1 MKTLYFSILLSFI
14 FQILHAQNDNVG
26 IGTNTPDS
34 SARLD
39 IDSPDQGLLIPR
51 MTTSARLA
59 IGSPAPGLLV
69 YDTEKRTI
77 YMFDGQNWLAFAF
90 ATSTTGMPPTE
101 RTTGSITSSLGYR
114 VAIGSLGI
122 VSSTNDGR
130 VFFFESDGGN
140 YVNIEEIVS
149 TASDPVG
156 DKFGEDIAVDGNF
169 LVVGAPGSTTTEG
182 KVYVFERIANAW
194 VEQQVLSNSTFSTIG
209 NGFGHSVSMSGDKLV
224 VGSPF
229 DDPFSSADEGAFSL
243 FERTLGIYNPRS
255 TVIQPGGSG
264 FSAGDYFGWDVDIRD
279 EHIIVGAPGHNG
291 NEGKAYFFRIISNVP
306 VLDYQ
311 NEFSAVSIPNVYY
324 GYSVGIHPNGAII
337 GYPGLGSN
345 YGGFHIIGNF
355 GGPAFGDEGL
365 EFQQFFIDGASISN
379 RYSGASVDIDAS
391 HFIVGTPDK
400 FASFFSTSE
409 SNLNPSKAVIYS
421 YELRASDN
429 SLGIQELQTWE
440 SSKRS
445 INGMGISTSIFGIT
459 ACAGHDEENKFFVKD
474 FEEE

>member
-1 MKTLYFSILLSFI
+1 MMKTLYFSIILSFF
-14 FQILHAQNDNVG
+14 FQILYAQNDNVG

-39 IDSPDQGLLIPR
+39 IESPDQGLLIPR

-59 IGSPAPGLLV
+59 IVNPAPGLLV

-77 YMFDGQNWLAFAF
+77 YMFDGQNWLAFAY
-90 ATSTTGMPPTE
+90 AKSTTGLAPTE
-101 RTTGSITSSLGYR
+101 RTTGAITSSLGYR
-114 VAIGSLGI
+114 VAVGELGI

-140 YVNIEEIVS
+140 YVQIEEIIS
-149 TASDPVG
+149 TATDPVG
-156 DKFGEDIAVDGNF
+156 DKFGEDISISGNF
-169 LVVGAPGSTTTEG
+169 LVVGAPGSTSSEG
-182 KVYVFERIANAW
+182 KVYVFENIANTW
-194 VEQQVLSNSTFSTIG
+194 VEQQVINNSTFSTIG

-229 DDPFSSADEGAFSL
+229 DDPFSSADEGIFSL
-243 FERTLGIYNPRS
+243 YQRTAGVYNPLF
-255 TVIQPGGSG
+255 TTFQPGGGG
-264 FSAGDYFGWDVDIRD
+264 FAPGDYFGWDVDIRD
-279 EHIIVGAPGHNG
+279 DYILVGAPGHNG
-291 NEGKAYFFRIISNVP
+291 NEGKVYFYRIISNVLSLDFQRAYS
-306 VLDYQ
+306 VL
-311 NEFSAVSIPNVYY
+311 STPNVYY

-355 GGPAFGDEGL
+355 GGTAFGDEGP
-365 EFQQFFIDGASISN
+365 EFQQYFIDGSSISN
-379 RYSGASVDIDAS
+379 RFAGASVDIDAS

-400 FASFFSTSE
+400 FAPFFSTSE

-421 YELRASDN
+421 YELGSDN
-429 SLGIQELQTWE
+429 ALYIQELQSWE

-445 INGMGISTSIFGIT
+445 INGMGISTSIFGNT
-459 ACAGHDEENKFFVKD
+459 TCAGHEEENKFFVKD